1 MYFKSRVAAGQILAD
16 QIAKEYANKQCA
28 VVALSDGGVM
38 VGAQIAMKLHAVLMM
53 LLSDTIDL
61 PREDVAVGGISQDG
75 SFSYNKGFSEY
86 ELEDIVSEYHGVI
99 EQEKLAKLQQM
110 HRLVGRGGL
119 LRKDLLR
126 GHNVILVTDGL
137 RDGFA
142 LDVAVEF
149 LKPIDIKRLIV
160 ATPLASVP
168 AVDHMHV
175 CADEIFCLS
184 VIEDYIS
191 TDHYYETQD
200 VPDHSL
206 VIKTIEQIVDHW
218 K

>member
-1 MYFKSRVAAGQILAD
+1 MYFKSRVAAGQALAD
-16 QIAKEYANKQCA
+16 QIAKKYTDKPCA

-38 VGAQIAMKLHAVLMM
+38 VGAQIAMKLHAPLMM

-61 PREDVAVGGISQDG
+61 PRENVAVGGISQDG
-75 SFSYNKGFSEY
+75 SFSYNRDYSKFEI
-86 ELEDIVSEYHGVI
+86 EDFVSEYHGVI
-99 EQEKLAKLQQM
+99 EQEKLEKLQEM

-119 LRKDLLR
+119 IRKDLLR
-126 GHNVILVTDGL
+126 NHHVILVSDGL
-137 RDGFA
+137 RSGFSIDLA
-142 LDVAVEF
+142 AEF
-149 LKPIDIKRLIV
+149 LKPINTKRLII

-175 CADEIFCLS
+175 TADEIFCLS

-200 VPDHSL
+200 VPDHDL
-206 VIKTIEQIVDHW
+206 VIKTIEQIVSHW

>member
-16 QIAKEYANKQCA
+16 QIAKKYENKQCA
-28 VVALSDGGVM
+28 VVALNDGGVM

-61 PREDVAVGGISQDG
+61 PRENVPVGGITQDG
-75 SFSYNKGFSEY
+75 AFSYNKALSEY
-86 ELEDIVSEYHGVI
+86 ELEDLTSEYHGVI
-99 EQEKLAKLQQM
+99 EQEKLAKLQEM

-126 GHNVILVTDGL
+126 NHTVILVTDGL
-137 RDGFA
+137 RDGFL
-142 LDVAVEF
+142 LDIAVEF
-149 LKPIDIKRLIV
+149 LKPIEIDRLVV

-168 AVDHMHV
+168 AVDHMHI

-191 TDHYYETQD
+191 TDHYYESQD
-200 VPDHSL
+200 VPGHDL
-206 VIKTIEQIVDHW
+206 VVKTIEQIVDHW